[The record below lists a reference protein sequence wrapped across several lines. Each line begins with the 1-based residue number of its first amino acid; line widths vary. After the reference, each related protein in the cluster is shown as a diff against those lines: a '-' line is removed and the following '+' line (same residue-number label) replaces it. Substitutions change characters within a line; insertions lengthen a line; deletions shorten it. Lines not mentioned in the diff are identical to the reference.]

1 MGAQV
6 SQVDLQADE
15 IDELALEF
23 SSERTRLPA
32 RPVHGPNST
41 GAAPVTHKEVR
52 RLYKRFRKLDREHRG
67 AISKD
72 ELMAI
77 PGERSAPLE
86 RDLCDRR
93 ARAQNSR

>member
-23 SSERTRLPA
+23 SSECAGLPA
-32 RPVHGPNST
+32 RPVHRPDWT
-41 GAAPVTHKEVR
+41 GAALVTHKEVR

-77 PGERSAPLE
+77 PGEHHAPLE
-86 RDLCDRR
+86 RGLCDRR
-93 ARAQNSR
+93 ARAQSSR